1 MKAVRFSIVWT
12 WGGVGVEARVELG
25 KEVTA
30 YESLISVFIFVRL
43 I

>member
-12 WGGVGVEARVELG
+12 WGGVGVEASVELG

-30 YESLISVFIFVRL
+30 DESFTSVFIL
-43 I
+43 C

>member
-1 MKAVRFSIVWT
+1 MRFSILWT
-12 WGGVGVEARVELG
+12 WRMGVEARVELG

-30 YESLISVFIFVRL
+30 YKSLISAFIFVRL